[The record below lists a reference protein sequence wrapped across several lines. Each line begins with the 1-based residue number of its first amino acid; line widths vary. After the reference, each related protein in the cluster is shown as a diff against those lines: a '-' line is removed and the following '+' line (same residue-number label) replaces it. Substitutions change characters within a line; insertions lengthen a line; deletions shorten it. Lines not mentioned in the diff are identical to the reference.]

1 MMTKS
6 TPHSTEEA
14 RSLDLVDVLE
24 EMGVEIK
31 RANGSEIT
39 GRCPV
44 HHKYKGRESTRYSW
58 SINSESGLWHC
69 WTCGAR
75 GNLGHLV
82 SEMSADPGMLW
93 HIQRHLIVNGLSR
106 IGSDYVAQRD
116 PLVSWTD
123 YAKFAPLPPQML
135 ELREISEIEARR
147 FGIRWDTENKSV
159 IIPIVSPVGELLGW
173 QSKKSGWFRN
183 YPEGVRKGSTLFGIE
198 RAIETTALLVESPLD
213 VVRFHSVVPSG
224 ISALASF
231 GASVSK
237 EQISLLCDRFD
248 KVIIAMDNDETGKLS
263 AQNLSRSMPSM
274 RQGVFYWVYESGEY
288 KDIGEMTDDQI
299 RNGILNIT
307 SIPPRF

>member
-1 MMTKS
+1 MTTKS
-6 TPHSTEEA
+6 TQHSTED
-14 RSLDLVDVLE
+14 RSLDLVDVLN

-31 RANGSEIT
+31 RISGAEIT

-44 HHKYKGRESTRYSW
+44 HHKYKGRDSNRFSW

-106 IGSDYVAQRD
+106 IDHEYVAQRD
-116 PLVSWTD
+116 PLVSWSD
-123 YAKFAPLPPQML
+123 YAKFAPLPPQIL
-135 ELREISEIEARR
+135 ELRELSEIEARR
-147 FGIRWDTENKSV
+147 FGIRWDTENKSLV
-159 IIPIVSPVGELLGW
+159 IPIVSPIGELLGW
-173 QSKKSGWFRN
+173 QAKKSGWFRN

-224 ISALASF
+224 VSALASF
-231 GASVSK
+231 GAQVSK
-237 EQISLLCDRFD
+237 EQIAILCDKFD
-248 KVIIAMDNDETGKLS
+248 KVIVAMDNDETGKLS
-263 AQNLSRSMPSM
+263 AQNLSRAIPSL
-274 RQGVFYWVYESGEY
+274 RHGVYYWVYESAKY

-299 RNGILNIT
+299 LRGINNVT